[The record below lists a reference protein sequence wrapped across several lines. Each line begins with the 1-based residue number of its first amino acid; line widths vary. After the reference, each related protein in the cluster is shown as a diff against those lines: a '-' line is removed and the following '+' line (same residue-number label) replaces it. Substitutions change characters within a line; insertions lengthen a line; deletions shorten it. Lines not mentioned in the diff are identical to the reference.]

1 MSEALLQ
8 YEVLVLVMY
17 RALVKGYCL
26 FHSTFA
32 VCQGCR
38 GWSEHG
44 QVEASQEAA
53 ALAPSTFAEL
63 EVVHNLLIV
72 FPCFQVP
79 VTVICSS
86 WGREEKLFNVKI
98 REMHSACV
106 LSLCWDEILQPGCHW
121 QNPKYFGWAA
131 EFYPCNWEVMF
142 SGELEYYLQNLV
154 KLLGIAFIN

>member
-106 LSLCWDEILQPGCHW
+106 LSLCWDEISQPGLSLTKSQALRLGCW
-121 QNPKYFGWAA
+121 ILPLQLGSDVFRRAWVLSSKFG
-131 EFYPCNWEVMF
+131 
-142 SGELEYYLQNLV
+142 
-154 KLLGIAFIN
+154 